1 VHLVMS
7 AIGVTCL
14 VAGEMQGVKPW
25 DRGSNV
31 EVGDAAA
38 WFAVA
43 VALIAAFIALGNANS
58 AKRQASAAESGVQ
71 EARRSAAASE
81 AQAEAARAQV
91 ALMREQL
98 ALTQAERLE
107 RDRLDQREA
116 LVAVIN
122 TARPWISAA
131 ETVALTF
138 SILPSSEAA
147 HTDGVQHHGLASTAF
162 EQALVQASVA
172 VTDTELA
179 QLVAEMIRIKALMIE
194 RFDPFHTCSRD
205 VRGKAPDDL
214 LAKAL
219 AVPKAVAGVLA
230 QVEKLAVQRFA
241 AKRPAQGATAASPN
255 LGQSTPVPTEG

>member
-1 VHLVMS
+1 M
-7 AIGVTCL
+7 
-14 VAGEMQGVKPW
+14 
-25 DRGSNV
+25 
-31 EVGDAAA
+31 AA

-58 AKRQASAAESGVQ
+58 AKRQANAAESGVQ

-131 ETVALTF
+131 EAVAFTYT
-138 SILPSSEAA
+138 ILPTSEAA
-147 HTDGVQHHGLASTAF
+147 HMDGAKNHGLTSTAF
-162 EQALVQASVA
+162 DQALVQASVA
-172 VTDTELA
+172 VTDIELA
-179 QLVAEMIRIKALMIE
+179 QLVAEMIRVKALMIE
-194 RFDPFHTCSRD
+194 RFNPFHTCSRD
-205 VRGKAPDDL
+205 ARGKAPDDL

-219 AVPKAVAGVLA
+219 AVPEAVGEVLA
-230 QVEKLAVQRFA
+230 RLEQLAVQRFA
-241 AKRPAQGATAASPN
+241 AKRPT
-255 LGQSTPVPTEG
+255 